1 MQDGVRQRRNGRER
15 ADWLID
21 FFQAEVFRQDRAK
34 RILAETKLGKMAGE
48 FINELKK
55 WAAELARRRS
65 DGDEI
70 GLNRAVEFISRNFSV
85 RPHEVAIFTLT
96 PDERFLQFLTPK
108 KLREVGQIPTTST
121 HSLAARTVREKRA
134 EVINHFPVIPHSSV
148 FEAVRI
154 AEDQP
159 SEAIQKIMSAPLV
172 VDRRVV
178 GVIQISRKANSAPDA
193 GPDFTHQQLRELKI
207 IAETLAPCISLG
219 MKAHV

>member
-1 MQDGVRQRRNGRER
+1 
-15 ADWLID
+15 
-21 FFQAEVFRQDRAK
+21 
-34 RILAETKLGKMAGE
+34 MAGE

-55 WAAELARRRS
+55 WAAELARRRG

-70 GLNRAVEFISRNFSV
+70 GLNRAVELISRNFSV
-85 RPHEVAIFTLT
+85 RPHEVAIFALT
-96 PDERFLQFLTPK
+96 PDERFLQFLTPE

-134 EVINHFPVIPHSSV
+134 EVINHFSVIPHSSV

-154 AEDQP
+154 EKDQP
-159 SEAIQKIMSAPLV
+159 TEAIQKIMSAPLV
-172 VDRRVV
+172 VERRVV

-207 IAETLAPCISLG
+207 IAESLAPCISLG
-219 MKAHV
+219 VKAHV

>member
-1 MQDGVRQRRNGRER
+1 
-15 ADWLID
+15 
-21 FFQAEVFRQDRAK
+21 
-34 RILAETKLGKMAGE
+34 MAGE

-70 GLNRAVEFISRNFSV
+70 GLNRAVDLISRNFSV
-85 RPHEVAIFTLT
+85 RPHEVAIFALT
-96 PDERFLQFLTPK
+96 PDERFLQFLTPE

-121 HSLAARTVREKRA
+121 HSLAARSVREKRA
-134 EVINHFPVIPHSSV
+134 EVINHFSVIPHSSV

-159 SEAIQKIMSAPLV
+159 TEAIQKIMSAPLV

-207 IAETLAPCISLG
+207 IAEALAPCISLG
-219 MKAHV
+219 VKAHV

>member
-1 MQDGVRQRRNGRER
+1 
-15 ADWLID
+15 
-21 FFQAEVFRQDRAK
+21 
-34 RILAETKLGKMAGE
+34 MAGE

-55 WAAELARRRS
+55 WAAELARRRGE
-65 DGDEI
+65 GDEI
-70 GLNRAVEFISRNFSV
+70 GLNRAVELISRNFSV
-85 RPHEVAIFTLT
+85 RPHEVAIFALT
-96 PDERFLQFLTPK
+96 PDERFLQFLTPE

-134 EVINHFPVIPHSSV
+134 EVINHFSVIPHSSV

-154 AEDQP
+154 VEDQP
-159 SEAIQKIMSAPLV
+159 TEAIQKIMSAPLV

-207 IAETLAPCISLG
+207 IAEALAPCISVG
-219 MKAHV
+219 VKAHV